1 LVVAESAEL
10 ATRPKE
16 VAGARPE
23 SQGAEL
29 GALAKAQLS
38 GALRLVSA
46 EAVDDVERFADHQLI
61 AAGKITIM
69 SLEAV
74 QKALAE
80 RWQSRRDEVFAFADG
95 VLARALGAR
104 GIHLRV
110 SDSDYFIIHPSL
122 SRLQGQAACLRYLRE
137 IQTRFVGSADH
148 AVVGIL
154 QVTKIGKGRLETQ
167 PVDANKVEQIAND
180 PGEDLSVDQGTHLAA
195 FHEDTDISTKLVN
208 RWTPFT
214 ASDGRTLRISATLE
228 PVYELK
234 GFTRIGFR
242 MIRRVIVVDTAE
254 ELTPQQV
261 SALSTGDLLRA
272 DLATITRGIDRL
284 KVEGAG
290 EQQLSLIV
298 PVSFSSLA
306 NARGRAELVEPVREA
321 AALVK
326 LGVIC
331 EVVDIEGVP
340 TSALLAVTALLR
352 PLSLL
357 VVGRL
362 TRPTASAFARLA
374 GAGFQA
380 LSFECPHAGVGEAE
394 FLGWASA
401 SLAAARKI
409 ARSVLVY
416 RAGSMKR
423 AGALASLGATHIS
436 IDVE

>member
-1 LVVAESAEL
+1 VVESAEL

-16 VAGARPE
+16 VAGARPQ
-23 SQGAEL
+23 SQSAEL

-38 GALRLVSA
+38 GALRLVSP
-46 EAVDDVERFADHQLI
+46 EAVEDVERFSDHQLI

-74 QKALAE
+74 QKALSE
-80 RWQSRRDEVFAFADG
+80 TWQVRRDEVFAFAEG
-95 VLARALGAR
+95 VLARVLGAR

-110 SDSDYFIIHPSL
+110 SDSDYFIIHPNL

-137 IQTRFVGSADH
+137 VMIQFTGDADH
-148 AVVGIL
+148 AVIGIL
-154 QVTKIGKGRLETQ
+154 QVTKISKGRLETQ
-167 PVDANKVEQIAND
+167 PVDAEKVEAIAND
-180 PGEDLSVDQGTHLAA
+180 LGQDLSLDHPSHLAA
-195 FHEDTDISTKLVN
+195 FHEDSDITTRMVN

-242 MIRRVIVVDTAE
+242 MIRRVIVVETAE

-284 KVEGAG
+284 RAEGAG

-306 NARGRAELVEPVREA
+306 GARGRAELVTPVREA

-340 TSALLAVTALLR
+340 TSALMAVTTLLR

-362 TRPTASAFARLA
+362 TRPTASSIARLS

-401 SLAAARKI
+401 SLAAARKV
-409 ARSVLVY
+409 AKSVLVS
-416 RAGSMKR
+416 RAGTMKR

-436 IDVE
+436 LDAG

>member
-1 LVVAESAEL
+1 MADGTEL

-23 SQGAEL
+23 SASEAL

-38 GALRLVSA
+38 GTLRLVSP
-46 EAVDDVERFADHQLI
+46 EALEDVERFADHQLI

-69 SLEAV
+69 SLEGV
-74 QKALAE
+74 QKSLAE
-80 RWQSRRDEVFAFADG
+80 RWQSRRDEVFAFTEA

-122 SRLQGQAACLRYLRE
+122 TRLQGQAACLRYLRE
-137 IQTRFVGSADH
+137 VLTQFVGEADH
-148 AVVGIL
+148 AVTGIL
-154 QVTKIGKGRLETQ
+154 QVSKISKGRLETQ
-167 PVDANKVEQIAND
+167 AVDADKVEQIAND
-180 PGEDLSVDQGTHLAA
+180 AGQDLAVDHGGHLAA
-195 FHEDTDISTKLVN
+195 FNEEIDISTRLVN

-242 MIRRVIVVDTAE
+242 MIRRVIVVDTGE

-284 KVEGAG
+284 KAEGAG

-306 NARGRAELVEPVREA
+306 GARGRAELVEPVREA

-331 EVVDIEGVP
+331 EIVDIEGVP
-340 TSALLAVTALLR
+340 TSALVAVTALLR

-362 TRPTASAFARLA
+362 TRPTASAVARLA

-401 SLAAARKI
+401 ALGAARKV
-409 ARSVLVY
+409 AKSVLVY
-416 RAGSMKR
+416 RAGTMKR

-436 IDVE
+436 LDAG

>member
-1 LVVAESAEL
+1 MVESAEL
-10 ATRPKE
+10 AARPKE
-16 VAGARPE
+16 VAGARPQ
-23 SQGAEL
+23 SQSAEL

-38 GALRLVSA
+38 GALRLVSP
-46 EAVDDVERFADHQLI
+46 EAVEDVERFADHQLI
-61 AAGKITIM
+61 AAGKIAIM

-74 QKALAE
+74 QQALGE
-80 RWQSRRDEVFAFADG
+80 TWQARRDEVFAFTEA
-95 VLARALGAR
+95 VLARVLGAR

-110 SDSDYFIIHPSL
+110 SDSDYFIIHPNL

-137 IQTRFVGSADH
+137 VMTQFTGEADH
-148 AVVGIL
+148 AVVGVL
-154 QVTKIGKGRLETQ
+154 QVTKIGRGRLETQ
-167 PVDANKVEQIAND
+167 PVDAEKVEAIAND
-180 PGEDLSVDQGTHLAA
+180 LGQDLSLDQAGHLAA
-195 FHEDTDISTKLVN
+195 FHEDSDITTRMVN

-242 MIRRVIVVDTAE
+242 MIRRVIVVETAE
-254 ELTPQQV
+254 ELTAQQV

-284 KVEGAG
+284 RAEGAG

-306 NARGRAELVEPVREA
+306 AARGRAELVEPVREA

-362 TRPTASAFARLA
+362 TRPSASSIARLS

-401 SLAAARKI
+401 SLAAARKV

-436 IDVE
+436 LDAG

>member
-1 LVVAESAEL
+1 MSESAEM
-10 ATRPKE
+10 AARPKE
-16 VAGARPE
+16 VAGARPD
-23 SQGAEL
+23 SQSAEL

-38 GALRLVSA
+38 GALRLVSP
-46 EAVDDVERFADHQLI
+46 EAFDDVERFADHQLV
-61 AAGKITIM
+61 AAGKVTIL

-74 QKALAE
+74 QKALAD
-80 RWQSRRDEVFAFADG
+80 RWQARRDEVFTFTEK
-95 VLARALGAR
+95 VLARSLGAR

-110 SDSDYFIIHPSL
+110 SDSDYFIIHPNL

-137 IQTRFVGSADH
+137 VLVEFVGEAEH

-154 QVTKIGKGRLETQ
+154 QVTKISKGRLETQ
-167 PVDANKVEQIAND
+167 AVDADKVEQIAGD
-180 PGEDLSVDQGTHLAA
+180 LGQDLSADHATHLAA
-195 FHEDTDISTKLVN
+195 FHEDSDITAHLVN

-234 GFTRIGFR
+234 GYTRIGFR
-242 MIRRVIVVDTAE
+242 MIRRVIVVETAE
-254 ELTPQQV
+254 ELSAQQV

-284 KVEGAG
+284 KAEPPG

-306 NARGRAELVEPVREA
+306 AARGRAELVEPVRQA

-331 EVVDIEGVP
+331 EVQDIEGIP
-340 TSALLAVTALLR
+340 TSALVAVTTLLR

-362 TRPTASAFARLA
+362 TRPTAAAFARLA

-380 LSFECPHAGVGEAE
+380 LSFECPHVGVGEAE

-401 SLAAARKI
+401 SLTAARKAAKSI
-409 ARSVLVY
+409 LVY
-416 RAGSMKR
+416 RAGTMKR
-423 AGALASLGATHIS
+423 AGVLASLGATHIS
-436 IDVE
+436 LDAG

>member
-1 LVVAESAEL
+1 MAETAAL
-10 ATRPKE
+10 AARPKE

-23 SQGAEL
+23 SQSAEL

-38 GALRLVSA
+38 GALRLVSP
-46 EAVDDVERFADHQLI
+46 EALDDVERFADHQLI
-61 AAGKITIM
+61 VAGKITIM

-74 QKALAE
+74 QKSLGD
-80 RWQSRRDEVFAFADG
+80 RWQGRRDEVFAFTEA

-122 SRLQGQAACLRYLRE
+122 TRLQGQAACLRYLRE
-137 IQTRFVGSADH
+137 IQTHFAGNPDH
-148 AVVGIL
+148 AVSGIL
-154 QVTKIGKGRLETQ
+154 QVTKISHGRMEAE
-167 PVDANKVEQIAND
+167 PVDAAKVEAMADD
-180 PGEDLSVDQGTHLAA
+180 PGQDLSIDHGAHLAA
-195 FHEDTDISTKLVN
+195 FHEEIDISAKLVN

-242 MIRRVIVVDTAE
+242 MIRRVIVVDTGE
-254 ELTPQQV
+254 ELSAQQV

-272 DLATITRGIDRL
+272 DLATISRGIDRL
-284 KVEGAG
+284 KAEGAG

-306 NARGRAELVEPVREA
+306 AARGRAELVEPVREA

-331 EVVDIEGVP
+331 EVLDIEGVP
-340 TSALLAVTALLR
+340 SSALHQVTTLLR

-362 TRPTASAFARLA
+362 SRPTASAFARLS

-380 LSFECPHAGVGEAE
+380 VAFECPHAGVGDAE

-401 SLAAARKI
+401 TLTAARKV

-423 AGALASLGATHIS
+423 AGALASLGATHLS
-436 IDVE
+436 LDAG

>member
-1 LVVAESAEL
+1 VAESAEL

>member
-1 LVVAESAEL
+1 VVESAEM

-16 VAGARPE
+16 VAGARPA
-23 SQGAEL
+23 SQSAQL

-38 GALRLVSA
+38 GALRLVSPDA
-46 EAVDDVERFADHQLI
+46 LEDVERFSDPHLM
-61 AAGKITIM
+61 AAGKVTIM

-74 QKALAE
+74 QQAFGDQ
-80 RWQSRRDEVFAFADG
+80 WQARRDEVFAFTEG

-104 GIHLRV
+104 GVHLRV
-110 SDSDYFIIHPSL
+110 SDSDYFVIHPNL
-122 SRLQGQAACLRYLRE
+122 GKLAGQAACLVYLRE
-137 IQTRFVGSADH
+137 VLDRFLEDSEH
-148 AVVGIL
+148 AVTGIL
-154 QVTKIGKGRLETQ
+154 QVTRISKGRLETQ
-167 PVDANKVEQIAND
+167 PVDADKVEA
-180 PGEDLSVDQGTHLAA
+180 LAAKSASEPQDEGRTFLPA
-195 FHEDTDISTKLVN
+195 FHEDSDITSRLVN
-208 RWTPFT
+208 RWTPFV

-242 MIRRVIVVDTAE
+242 MIRRVIVVETAE

-261 SALSTGDLLRA
+261 SALSTADLLRA

-284 KVEGAG
+284 KAEGAG
-290 EQQLSLIV
+290 EEQLSLIV

-306 NARGRAELVEPVREA
+306 TPRGRAELVEPVREA
-321 AALVK
+321 AALVR

-331 EVVDIEGVP
+331 EVIDIEGVP

-362 TRPTASAFARLA
+362 TRPTARAFATLA

-380 LSFECPHAGVGEAE
+380 LSFECPHIGVGEAE
-394 FLGWASA
+394 FQGWATAAVS
-401 SLAAARKI
+401 AARKV
-409 ARSVLVY
+409 AKSVLVY

-423 AGALASLGATHIS
+423 AGALASLGATHVS
-436 IDVE
+436 IDAG

>member
-1 LVVAESAEL
+1 VADGTEL

-23 SQGAEL
+23 SESAEL

-38 GALRLVSA
+38 GALRLVSP
-46 EAVDDVERFADHQLI
+46 EAVEDVERFADHQLI

-74 QKALAE
+74 QKALGE
-80 RWQSRRDEVFAFADG
+80 RWQARRDEVFAFTDAL
-95 VLARALGAR
+95 LARTLGAR

-122 SRLQGQAACLRYLRE
+122 TRLQGQAACLRYLRE
-137 IQTRFVGSADH
+137 VLTQFVGDAEG

-154 QVTKIGKGRLETQ
+154 QVTKISKGRLETQ
-167 PVDANKVEQIAND
+167 PVDAEKVQQIAD
-180 PGEDLSVDQGTHLAA
+180 DLGADLQTDRGAHLAA
-195 FHEDTDISTKLVN
+195 FHEDSDISAKLVN

-284 KVEGAG
+284 KAEGAG

-306 NARGRAELVEPVREA
+306 AARGRAELVEPVREA

-380 LSFECPHAGVGEAE
+380 LSFECPHAGIGEAE

-401 SLAAARKI
+401 TLAAARKV

-436 IDVE
+436 IDAG

>member
-423 AGALASLGATHIS
+423 AGARASLGATHIS

>member
-1 LVVAESAEL
+1 VAESAEL

-23 SQGAEL
+23 SQGAQL

-61 AAGKITIM
+61 TAGKITIM

-74 QKALAE
+74 QKALADQ
-80 RWQSRRDEVFAFADG
+80 WQARRDEVFAFSEA
-95 VLARALGAR
+95 VLARVLGAR

-110 SDSDYFIIHPSL
+110 SDSDYFLIHPSL

-137 IQTRFVGSADH
+137 IQTRFVGNADH

-154 QVTKIGKGRLETQ
+154 QVTKISKGRLETQ
-167 PVDANKVEQIAND
+167 PVDANKVEQIADD
-180 PGEDLSVDQGTHLAA
+180 PGADLSVDHGTHLAA
-195 FHEDTDISTKLVN
+195 FHDDGDISTKLVN

-254 ELTPQQV
+254 ELTPEQV
-261 SALSTGDLLRA
+261 SALSTSDLLRA

-284 KVEGAG
+284 KAEGAG

-331 EVVDIEGVP
+331 EVVGIEGVP

-401 SLAAARKI
+401 SLAAARKV

-423 AGALASLGATHIS
+423 AGALASLGATHMS
-436 IDVE
+436 IDAS